1 MKNIYVLI
9 LLGSILTCCS
19 KELTKNT
26 ETNSQ
31 LTASDTSKFDRSFKG
46 WELYSWK
53 ENNVWKFSI
62 LPGTNRNKNLNEV
75 LTASLKVTGVDSLKL
90 LLARIPEQEY
100 ISWLEQAGRESAGKL
115 AIPEAEV
122 VNQIKVYCQSRKLNI
137 YVPNF

>member
-9 LLGSILTCCS
+9 LLGAILTCCS
-19 KELTKNT
+19 KELAKNT
-26 ETNSQ
+26 EADNQ

-62 LPGTNRNKNLNEV
+62 LPGTNRGKNLNEV

-100 ISWLEQAGRESAGKL
+100 INWLEQAGQESAGKL

-122 VNQIKVYCQSRKLNI
+122 VNQIKVFCQNRKLNL